1 MAAQALQHFQ
11 KPWQVLVSVCL
22 TRMNLLSKELNEVQ
36 QKVAELQSQIE
47 IENSVYNDH
56 EHRKSVLMAKVQN
69 KPKKMSEA
77 EEAKLLD
84 ASRELANIEVR

>member
-36 QKVAELQSQIE
+36 QKFAELQSQIE

-56 EHRKSVLMAKVQN
+56 EYRKNVLLTKVQN
-69 KPKKMSEA
+69 KTKKMSEA
-77 EEAKLLD
+77 EETRLLD
-84 ASRELANIEVR
+84 ASRELATIEVR

>member
-36 QKVAELQSQIE
+36 QKFAELQSQIE

-56 EHRKSVLMAKVQN
+56 EHRKNVLMTKVQN
-69 KPKKMSEA
+69 KTKKMSES

>member
-22 TRMNLLSKELNEVQ
+22 TRMNLLSRELNEVQ
-36 QKVAELQSQIE
+36 QKFAELQSQIE

-56 EHRKSVLMAKVQN
+56 EHRKNVLMAKVQS
-69 KPKKMSEA
+69 KPKKISEA
-77 EEAKLLD
+77 EETKLLD